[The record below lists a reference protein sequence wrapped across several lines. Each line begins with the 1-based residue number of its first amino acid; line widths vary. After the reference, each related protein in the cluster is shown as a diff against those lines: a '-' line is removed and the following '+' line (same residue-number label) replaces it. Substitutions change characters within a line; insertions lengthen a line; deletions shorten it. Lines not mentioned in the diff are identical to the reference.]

1 MHTLMI
7 GTLQALVI
15 LTRGVMLRQTSVV
28 LLITV
33 PGVLHIALAT
43 PITEHHNVWTP
54 AEVLCLLLTAI
65 VGMPSQKY

>member
-7 GTLQALVI
+7 RTLQALVI

-33 PGVLHIALAT
+33 PSVLHVAPAT
-43 PITEHHNVWTP
+43 PITKHHNVWTP
-54 AEVLCLLLTAI
+54 AKVLCLPLTAI
-65 VGMPSQKY
+65 VGMPNQEY